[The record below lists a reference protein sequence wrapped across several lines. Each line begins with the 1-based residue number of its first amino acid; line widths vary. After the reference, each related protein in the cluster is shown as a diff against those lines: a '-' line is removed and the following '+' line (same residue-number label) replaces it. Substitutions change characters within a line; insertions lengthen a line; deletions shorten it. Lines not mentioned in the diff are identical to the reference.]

1 MLFMAW
7 SPVRRT
13 NAGRFEVDHPG
24 DYATLNSY
32 HPSDATRTQ
41 GLPVRLQR
49 GSRSLALRG
58 PWELEGAQTAQL
70 SQHPKPGS

>member
-1 MLFMAW
+1 MFSMAW

-32 HPSDATRTQ
+32 HPVDGTRAM
-41 GLPVRLQR
+41 
-49 GSRSLALRG
+49 SLAHK
-58 PWELEGAQTAQL
+58 L
-70 SQHPKPGS
+70 SM

>member
-1 MLFMAW
+1 MAW

-32 HPSDATRTQ
+32 HPADGTAARAYEFN
-41 GLPVRLQR
+41 G
-49 GSRSLALRG
+49 LALRRESDG
-58 PWELEGAQTAQL
+58 GMPAT
-70 SQHPKPGS
+70 

>member
-1 MLFMAW
+1 MFFMAW

-32 HPSDATRTQ
+32 HPADGTNGVDNSHTCGNLHRARN
-41 GLPVRLQR
+41 
-49 GSRSLALRG
+49 
-58 PWELEGAQTAQL
+58 
-70 SQHPKPGS
+70 

>member
-1 MLFMAW
+1 MAW

-32 HPSDATRTQ
+32 HPVDGTTTLLTALSAPSPSGSKITRPKTS
-41 GLPVRLQR
+41 GFGWDLRRELQC
-49 GSRSLALRG
+49 
-58 PWELEGAQTAQL
+58 PPGA
-70 SQHPKPGS
+70 